1 MLIIKIQE
9 ESNGAHNNQI
19 VSIGLTTVP
28 HGWAIVPNYIEIP
41 ETFPFVNIEVDGQVV
56 TSMTA
61 GVVPP
66 IPPQPDPP
74 DPPQPDPQPTEDIW
88 GELADAIKQGV
99 NQA

>member
-1 MLIIKIQE
+1 MLIIKILSE
-9 ESNGAHNNQI
+9 ENGGHANQQYNNPI
-19 VSIGLTTVP
+19 HVIP
-28 HGWAIVPNYIEIP
+28 EGWALVPDDMIIP

-74 DPPQPDPQPTEDIW
+74 DPPQPDPQPTENVWD
-88 GELADAIKQGV
+88 ELADAIKQGV

>member
-1 MLIIKIQE
+1 MLIIKIIAE
-9 ESNGAHNNQI
+9 ENGGHANQKYNT
-19 VSIGLTTVP
+19 SIQGIP
-28 HGWAIVPNYIEIP
+28 EGWALVPDDIVIP
-41 ETFPFVNIEVDGQVV
+41 DTFPFVNIEVDGQVV

-74 DPPQPDPQPTEDIW
+74 DPPQPTEDVW
-88 GELADAIKQGV
+88 DELADAIKQGV

>member
-1 MLIIKIQE
+1 MLIIKIISE
-9 ESNGAHNNQI
+9 ENGGHQNQNI
-19 VSIGLTTVP
+19 KGIIETIP
-28 HGWAIVPNYIEIP
+28 DGWALVPDTIIIP
-41 ETFPFVNIEVDGQVV
+41 ETFPFVNIEVEDKVV

-66 IPPQPDPP
+66 TPPQPDPP

>member
-1 MLIIKIQE
+1 MLIIKIIAE
-9 ESNGAHNNQI
+9 ENGGHANQKYNE
-19 VSIGLTTVP
+19 SIQTIP
-28 HGWAIVPNYIEIP
+28 EGWALVSDTIIIP

-56 TSMTA
+56 TSMTE

-74 DPPQPDPQPTEDIW
+74 DPPQPTEDVW
-88 GELADAIKQGV
+88 DELADAIKQGV

>member
-1 MLIIKIQE
+1 MLIIKIIAE
-9 ESNGAHNNQI
+9 ENGGHTNQKYNT
-19 VSIGLTTVP
+19 SIQIIP
-28 HGWAIVPNYIEIP
+28 EGWALVPDDIIIP
-41 ETFPFVNIEVDGQVV
+41 ETFPFVNIEVDGQIV

-74 DPPQPDPQPTEDIW
+74 DPPQPTENVWD
-88 GELADAIKQGV
+88 ELADAIKQGV